1 MGACRPPLGL
11 PPPPHGWNGDRDD
24 HRQLSGCVAP
34 AGPISPSLEFFLK
47 FIYFIYLCL
56 RWVFVAARGLSL
68 VATSGGYS
76 SLWCTGFLLW
86 WLLLL
91 QSTGS
96 RPTGFSSCSTRAQ
109 QLWHTGLVVPH
120 GVRDLPRPG
129 LEPVSPALAGGFL
142 TTVPPGKSHSLEFLK
157 VVAEKGISALLVTV
171 EEGLRFRNCQQP
183 LCLPQ
188 GGIWSAQHRG

>member
-1 MGACRPPLGL
+1 MLTGLPPPQSLTKYKVSKGPQFRWHFPKDSQSFQDINLKRRFCLRRTKICQLCVNMVANNFIRDQHNKVLLSWAWARIKMGACRPPLGL

-86 WLLLL
+86 WLFLL

-109 QLWHTGLVVPH
+109 
-120 GVRDLPRPG
+120 
-129 LEPVSPALAGGFL
+129 
-142 TTVPPGKSHSLEFLK
+142 
-157 VVAEKGISALLVTV
+157 
-171 EEGLRFRNCQQP
+171 
-183 LCLPQ
+183 
-188 GGIWSAQHRG
+188 